1 MRAECMKI
9 RWKSRITNEMF
20 LQSIEFTTNKIVVL
34 HYGKVVGYY
43 DREREILVRWNKYT
57 IKRL

>member
-20 LQSIEFTTNKIVVL
+20 LQSIEFTSNKIVAL

-43 DREREILVRWNKYT
+43 DREREIPVRWNKYT